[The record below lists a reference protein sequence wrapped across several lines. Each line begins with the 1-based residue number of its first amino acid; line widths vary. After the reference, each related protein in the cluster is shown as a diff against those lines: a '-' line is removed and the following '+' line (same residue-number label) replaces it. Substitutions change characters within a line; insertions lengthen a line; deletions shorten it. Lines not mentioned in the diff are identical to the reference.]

1 MGLFRAT
8 VRGERAVA
16 MLAAPLTL
24 EPGPGERVYV
34 TRCARTLPGSAAVVW
49 AILSDTNR
57 WDRALGLP
65 PSRYHYKELVPGLRA
80 RIGQASVARIFLRW
94 LEVGEWIEGCAMW
107 GERRFL
113 TGAIPRAGY
122 RFDIEQRA
130 DGAYVSAQA
139 YAASEDFVGKIFA
152 LLWWLRFKLLLP
164 RYLASLA
171 ALMAA
176 PPTTASPVPGPP
188 PKAGEGDK
196 EDPPPSLRAR
206 QLLLDRSVARELS
219 GPTPPVFED
228 GFRRA
233 KARLEDLG
241 VPAHV
246 RARMC
251 ALVQSRPDDELALIR
266 PFDLAAAWGEDRRET
281 LRAFLQACRAG
292 LFDLVWQLNCPR
304 CRVSAGQAPALER
317 VSRRV
322 HCEDCNIAF
331 DVDFAHNVEA
341 AFQVSAT
348 VRRVDAS
355 VYCGGSPWFRPHV
368 FALLASQP
376 GTREIACTLPRGELA
391 LRLLGRDAT
400 RGVMVSGRAPRR
412 LELSIGAGKPS
423 ARVVAADGPSD
434 VIAID
439 HRGERPAAVLLERAG
454 WDAEIVRGSVMLT
467 MPEFLD
473 LFATEAPAAG
483 DQVAIGSLTVLFSD
497 LTGSTALYERLGDAR
512 AFAIVQQHFRDL
524 ATIIDEHH
532 GAVLKTMGDAV
543 MASFRT
549 PAAAVEAAAAMVR
562 RAEEE
567 GIEHGIDAFAVKIG
581 VCEGPCLMVR
591 ANGRLDLF
599 GTTVNLAAR
608 LQTNA
613 RPGQMVML
621 ESLWQALDPKP
632 GLAANVKVA
641 RFRATLR
648 GLSAERK
655 LVAVDPT
662 RRASGFP
669 RAISSRPT
677 RDADA

>member
-1 MGLFRAT
+1 MGFMRLFRAT

-16 MLAAPLTL
+16 MLAAPLTIA
-24 EPGPGERVYV
+24 PGRGERVYV
-34 TRCARTLPGSAAVVW
+34 TSAARTLPGSAAVIW

-65 PSRYHYKELVPGLRA
+65 PSRYHYKEIAPGVRA
-80 RIGQASVARIFLRW
+80 RIGQTSIARVFLRW
-94 LEVGEWIEGCAMW
+94 LEVGEWIEGRSMW

-122 RFDIEQRA
+122 RFEIEQRE
-130 DGAYVSAQA
+130 DGAHVSAQA
-139 YAASEDFVGKIFA
+139 YAGAEDFFGKIFA

-171 ALMAA
+171 ALLAA
-176 PPTTASPVPGPP
+176 PPKRVIPGPP
-188 PKAGEGDK
+188 PVAAEK
-196 EDPPPSLRAR
+196 EEDVPPSLRAR
-206 QLLLDRSVARELS
+206 QLMLDRAVSRELS
-219 GPTPPVFED
+219 GPTPPVFEEA
-228 GFRRA
+228 FRRA

-241 VPAHV
+241 VATSFV
-246 RARMC
+246 TRMC
-251 ALVQSRPDDELALIR
+251 AMVQSRPDDELALIR

-281 LRAFLQACRAG
+281 LRAFLHACRAG

-304 CRVSAGQAPALER
+304 CRVSAGHAPALSN
-317 VSRRV
+317 VGRRV
-322 HCEDCNIAF
+322 HCEDCNIGF

-341 AFQVSAT
+341 AFQVSAS
-348 VRRVDAS
+348 VRRVDSS

-391 LRLLGRDAT
+391 VRLLGRDAT
-400 RGVMVSGRAPRR
+400 RGVMVSGREPRR
-412 LELSIGAGKPS
+412 LELTVTAGRPM
-423 ARVVAADGPSD
+423 ARVVAAEGPSD
-434 VIAID
+434 VIAIE
-439 HRGERPAAVLLERAG
+439 HRNQRPAAVLVERAG

-473 LFATEAPAAG
+473 SFATEAPAAG
-483 DQVAIGSLTVLFSD
+483 DEVSIGALTVLFSD

-524 ATIIDEHH
+524 AAIIDEHH

-549 PAAAVEAAAAMVR
+549 PAAALEAAAAMVR

-567 GIEHGIDAFAVKIG
+567 GIEHGIEAFAVKIG
-581 VCEGPCLMVR
+581 LCEGPCMMVR

-599 GTTVNLAAR
+599 GSTVNLAAR
-608 LQTNA
+608 MQSNA
-613 RPGQMVML
+613 RPGQVVML
-621 ESLWQALDPKP
+621 ESAWQAIDPKP
-632 GLAANVKVA
+632 NLPVGFKTS
-641 RFRATLR
+641 RFRAMLR

-655 LVAVDPT
+655 LVAIDPT
-662 RRASGFP
+662 RRASSFP
-669 RAISSRPT
+669 RALSSRPP
-677 RDADA
+677 RKADA